1 MSDISGLNLWL
12 RWTIANG
19 IGELLGL
26 GGVFAMGFFMA
37 PSGNELND
45 TPAMAG
51 VVLIV
56 MSLAAFEGA
65 VVGLVQW
72 LALRRALPALSLSGW
87 LGATVA
93 GAVIAWL
100 LGMIPGMLIDA
111 DTEAATTPS
120 LHLVLTAAA
129 VIGAILGII
138 LASAQWWVL
147 RRHVKHASLWLP
159 ANALGWFLAMPLIF
173 WLVDVAFAEQEISS
187 AIVLLMLGCGAAGL
201 VAGGIHGLFLVR
213 LVAWQSTK
221 AVSPV

>member
-1 MSDISGLNLWL
+1 MSDISNLWL

-26 GGVFAMGFFMA
+26 GVVFAMGFVMA
-37 PSGNELND
+37 PSGSELND

-56 MSLAAFEGA
+56 VSLAAFEGA
-65 VVGLVQW
+65 VVGLAQW
-72 LALRRALPALSLSGW
+72 LALRRALPGLSLSAW
-87 LGATVA
+87 LGDTIV
-93 GAVIAWL
+93 GAVVAWL
-100 LGMIPGMLIDA
+100 LGMIPGMLTDA

-120 LHLVLTAAA
+120 LHLVLAAAA
-129 VIGAILGII
+129 VIGAILGVI

-147 RRHVKHASLWLP
+147 RRYVKHAYLWLL

-173 WLVDVAFAEQEISS
+173 WLVDVAFAEQEISR

-201 VAGGIHGLFLVR
+201 VAGGVHGLFLVR
-213 LVAWQSTK
+213 LVVWRSTK